1 MINTEWKSFEQVM
14 EALEL
19 TKKIL
24 ELPLSELSRLYEN
37 QPEGKIKNILHDGI
51 VAKLSK
57 YKKTPM

>member
-1 MINTEWKSFEQVM
+1 M